1 MPYSINFSDREN
13 KTPIT
18 VFDNES
24 NTDTS
29 LAFPGRNVSGYGQ
42 IIAENFVRLLENF
55 ANTTAP
61 VNPVEGQLWYDSDN
75 GVLQVFDNVSW
86 KDASNIQKGPAE
98 PSVEQSRVGEL
109 WVDTTNQ
116 QLRLFTGA
124 RWLLIGPSESSLDGL
139 RYGASV
145 ETLVDVDNINRS
157 VITFYVA
164 DVPVLIISKDSFIP
178 KISLSGFGFIR
189 SGINIATARDATE
202 LANFSSVFR
211 GGLLPKLYGSALNA
225 DALNVGGVEVPAGNF
240 LRTDVVNTTDFNL
253 NVRNNLG
260 ITIGVD
266 GTFSLTASEGSSKIY
281 NSSPGSSLD
290 LQINRDGIPTTVLR
304 VLDNKVGINKDV
316 PDVELDVDGDLAT
329 SGSILVNN
337 TTESLNLNSGSI
349 RTLGGMAVQKNL
361 LVGNSLE
368 IIGSSVFRNA
378 EPKFDKQNDLGADDK
393 RWKTVYADRV
403 DAVTIRGSISGNLDG
418 TARDARALTSATSFK
433 LEGDVISNTI
443 SFDGQT
449 GAASKIFTTV
459 LTSNI
464 ILNKAETP
472 DVRPRSRS
480 TDQILLYRASEEISG
495 SSGLFRM
502 RRDEFIADL
511 GIPIGTIMPFA
522 GLASE
527 VPVGFLLCDGSE
539 VPINQFDQL
548 FNVIQQRFSV
558 LELSVR
564 QIISG
569 NEYTIL
575 DVGTTSTPTWQSL
588 GLGAGITIQ
597 AGITKFTA
605 VRSGTVNDGTGR
617 VFIEDLRGQGT
628 FRLPDLRGRSPLGAD
643 NMRRGGLIPAITSEP
658 GDPVVIQ
665 NIDAGGGPSGR
676 VDGGQASTIGGY
688 GGSSSYKLLKSNLP
702 QHSHDLR
709 RGSSVFGAVGVNN
722 VTGASNTTFRND
734 GSQGI
739 VYQIP
744 STSDILLNPGE
755 VIDQPF
761 ALMNPYLTINYIIRS
776 GPPAFNIT
784 S

>member
-1 MPYSINFSDREN
+1 MPYSVNFSDREN
-13 KTPIT
+13 KSPIT
-18 VFDNES
+18 VFDNTS

-29 LAFPGRNVSGYGQ
+29 LTFPGRNVSGYGQ
-42 IIAENFVRLLENF
+42 IIAENFISLLENF
-55 ANTTAP
+55 ANTAAP
-61 VNPVEGQLWYDSDN
+61 VNPVEGQLWYDSEN

-86 KDASNIQKGPAE
+86 KAASNIQKGPSE
-98 PSVEQSRVGEL
+98 PSVEESKVGEL
-109 WVDTTNQ
+109 WVDTANQ

-124 RWLLIGPSESSLDGL
+124 RWLLVGPSESSLDGL

-164 DVPVLIISKDSFIP
+164 DIAVLIISKDSFIP
-178 KISLSGFGFIR
+178 KLSLSGFGFIR

-202 LANFSSVFR
+202 LANFSSTFR

-225 DALNVGGVEVPAGNF
+225 DALNVGGIEVPAGNF

-266 GTFSLTASEGSSKIY
+266 GTFSLTASEGSAKIY

-304 VLDNKVGINKDV
+304 VLDNRIGINKDV
-316 PDVELDVDGDLAT
+316 PDVELDVDGDVAT
-329 SGSILVNN
+329 TGSILVND
-337 TTESLNLNSGSI
+337 TTESLNLSSGSI
-349 RTLGGMAVQKNL
+349 RTLGGMAIQKNL
-361 LVGNSLE
+361 LVGDRLE
-368 IIGSSVFRNA
+368 IIGSSVFRNI
-378 EPKFDKQNDLGADDK
+378 EPKVDKQNDIGSEGK
-393 RWKTVYADRV
+393 RWKTVYADRI
-403 DAVTIRGSISGNLDG
+403 DAITIKGSISGNLDG

-449 GAASKIFTTV
+449 GDASKVFTTV

-464 ILNKAETP
+464 ILNKSETP
-472 DVRPRSRS
+472 DVRPRSFS
-480 TDQILLYRASEEISG
+480 TDQILIYRASAETSS

-511 GIPIGTIMPFA
+511 GIPIGTILPFA

-539 VPINQFDQL
+539 VPINQYDQL
-548 FNVIQQRFSV
+548 FNVITTRFSV
-558 LELSVR
+558 LELSAR
-564 QIISG
+564 QILTG

-575 DVGTTSTPTWQSL
+575 DVGTTSTLTWQSL
-588 GLGAGITIQ
+588 GLGTGITIE
-597 AGITKFTA
+597 AGVTKFTA
-605 VRSGTVNDGTGR
+605 IRNGTINDGTGR
-617 VFIEDLRGQGT
+617 VFIQNLRGQNT
-628 FRLPDLRGRSPLGAD
+628 FRLPDLRGRFPLGAD
-643 NMRRGGLIPAITSEP
+643 NMRRGGLIPAITSDP

-665 NIDAGGGPSGR
+665 NVDAGGGPSGR

-688 GGSSSYKLLKSNLP
+688 GGSSSYKLSKSNLP
-702 QHSHDLR
+702 QHNHDLR
-709 RGSSVFGAVGVNN
+709 RGTSVFGAVGVNN
-722 VTGASNTTFRND
+722 VTGASSTTFRND

-744 STSDILLNPGE
+744 ATSDILLNPGE
-755 VIDQPF
+755 QIDQPF